1 MEKYLDK
8 DGLSFLCSKLMEYI
22 TQQTV
27 QINEAKQDVI
37 EDIST
42 IREGAAS
49 GATAYQKSASGIPKT
64 DLDEDVN
71 ERILQNITDEDIE
84 QWFNSND

>member
-1 MEKYLDK
+1 MGKYLDK

-22 TQQTV
+22 AQQNTQIDQT
-27 QINEAKQDVI
+27 KQDVI

-49 GATAYQKSASGIPKT
+49 GATAYQKSANGIPKT

-71 ERILQNITDEDIE
+71 ERILQNITDADIE